1 MKVSTKQSSKI
12 ECLKFLE
19 PFIKKEWFKK
29 LVCFVKRMRKNKIVR
44 WVTNIAFI
52 FIVMRIGLYY
62 SYISAH
68 TILEFPFWVWGIIPA
83 TAIFVLLFV
92 VGAKGKEVPFAIF
105 FGCCVGIFITGLLIM
120 LVQSTNYW
128 FANSES
134 YHREAYVMGKKHI
147 TNNGYRHWF
156 SKFNVSLIFLDN
168 KEYFR
173 LDDSDIYKT
182 CDQGDTVNVTL
193 CKGLYGIPIVKD
205 LKTEVVPAD

>member
-29 LVCFVKRMRKNKIVR
+29 LVCFVKRMRKNKIMR

-83 TAIFVLLFV
+83 IAIYVLLFV
-92 VGAKGKEVPFAIF
+92 VGAKGKEVPFVLQNGNHKEINRWRQKESLRR
-105 FGCCVGIFITGLLIM
+105 TYLRRPDLLEKYQKTKEDYKLLDEI
-120 LVQSTNYW
+120 
-128 FANSES
+128 
-134 YHREAYVMGKKHI
+134 EAEEQK
-147 TNNGYRHWF
+147 
-156 SKFNVSLIFLDN
+156 
-168 KEYFR
+168 
-173 LDDSDIYKT
+173 
-182 CDQGDTVNVTL
+182 
-193 CKGLYGIPIVKD
+193 
-205 LKTEVVPAD
+205 

>member
-1 MKVSTKQSSKI
+1 M
-12 ECLKFLE
+12 
-19 PFIKKEWFKK
+19 
-29 LVCFVKRMRKNKIVR
+29 CFVKRMRKNKIMR
-44 WVTNIAFI
+44 WVANIALI
-52 FIVMRIGLYY
+52 FIVTRIGLYY

-83 TAIFVLLFV
+83 IAIFVLLFV

-147 TNNGYRHWF
+147 TNKGYRHWF

-193 CKGLYGIPIVKD
+193 CKGLYGIPIVKN

>member
-1 MKVSTKQSSKI
+1 MKVSLKQSSKI

-29 LVCFVKRMRKNKIVR
+29 LVCFVKRMRKNKIMR

-52 FIVMRIGLYY
+52 FIVTRIGLYY

-83 TAIFVLLFV
+83 IAIFVLLFV

-128 FANSES
+128 FTNSES

-156 SKFNVSLIFLDN
+156 SKFNVSLIFLDISVPL
-168 KEYFR
+168 K
-173 LDDSDIYKT
+173 S
-182 CDQGDTVNVTL
+182 G
-193 CKGLYGIPIVKD
+193 PVKY
-205 LKTEVVPAD
+205 

>member
-1 MKVSTKQSSKI
+1 
-12 ECLKFLE
+12 
-19 PFIKKEWFKK
+19 
-29 LVCFVKRMRKNKIVR
+29 
-44 WVTNIAFI
+44 
-52 FIVMRIGLYY
+52 
-62 SYISAH
+62 
-68 TILEFPFWVWGIIPA
+68 
-83 TAIFVLLFV
+83 
-92 VGAKGKEVPFAIF
+92 
-105 FGCCVGIFITGLLIM
+105 M

-147 TNNGYRHWF
+147 TNHGYRHWF